1 MPLRKRHRILAL
13 FSIKVESRDK
23 MVAVKRK
30 QRFGQEKMFD
40 IFVYVI
46 CIVVLAGTI
55 YPLYLVAIASI
66 SNAEAV
72 LRGEVLLIPKGINLT
87 GYKMVFENQKI
98 GIGYLNTIIYAVVGT
113 LFNMAVTLPAAYAMS
128 RKEFVLRKILNIY
141 FVFTMF
147 FNGGI
152 IATYICIRDLS
163 LINNRLVFIVA
174 FGLNVYN
181 LIITRS
187 FFEQSFP
194 EELREAALIDGCG
207 HWRYFTSC
215 VLPLSKAIIMVISL
229 YYFVWHWNDFY
240 MGLVYAR
247 DTQILP
253 LQNILRSILL
263 SNQTNSGGGIDFFQ
277 LSLQE
282 QIKYASIIVASLP
295 LLVVY
300 PFLQR
305 FFAKGVML
313 GAVKG

>member
-1 MPLRKRHRILAL
+1 MA
-13 FSIKVESRDK
+13 V
-23 MVAVKRK
+23 VKRK
-30 QRFGQEKMFD
+30 QKRGKEKLFD
-40 IFVYVI
+40 ILVYVI
-46 CIVVLAGTI
+46 CIVILIVTI

-66 SNAEAV
+66 SDAEAV
-72 LRGEVLLIPKGINLT
+72 LRGEVLFMPKGLNFT
-87 GYKMVFENQKI
+87 GYKMVFENQQI
-98 GIGYLNTIIYAVVGT
+98 GIGYFNTIFYAVIGT
-113 LFNMAVTLPAAYAMS
+113 MFNMVITLPAAYAMS
-128 RKEFVLRKILNIY
+128 RKEFALRKVLNAY

-187 FFEQSFP
+187 FFEQSLP

-207 HWRYFTSC
+207 HWRYFISC
-215 VLPLSKAIIMVISL
+215 VLPLSKALIMVISL

-247 DTQILP
+247 DTKILP
-253 LQNILRSILL
+253 LQNILRTILL
-263 SNQTNSGGGIDFFQ
+263 SNQTNSGGGIDFFH

-295 LLVVY
+295 LLVIY
-300 PFLQR
+300 PFLQK